1 MTFRRTYM
9 LTRQINYFLPKI
21 FTSCQRY
28 VCSNADLP
36 DQDSISGV
44 NKLTEF
50 FKKAERSVAED
61 KDSQNNSQITA
72 HETTNGSKPSDSDP
86 SLISNSQTERYEKN
100 LSEEKRRV
108 TATSF
113 VPWTMSTLL
122 KEMNISKLISERSK
136 HSEKSFST
144 LLRYSPFIQ
153 LGDFESRELIGVVI
167 DNVDNTDLYIDFG
180 GKFHCVCSQPANH
193 FYPRGSLVRIRLK
206 NPELTDKFMI
216 NTKGISIFEAD
227 AVLLGPY
234 KGRLVRVINEEDKV
248 LTTTNAD
255 SVKKQRL
262 STDEDSV
269 ALEHWRLK

>member
-1 MTFRRTYM
+1 MTLRRTYM
-9 LTRQINYFLPKI
+9 LTRQINFLPEI
-21 FTSCQRY
+21 FISCQRY
-28 VCSNADLP
+28 FCSNADLP
-36 DQDSISGV
+36 DQDSIGGV
-44 NKLTEF
+44 DKLTEF

-72 HETTNGSKPSDSDP
+72 YKATDGSKLSASDP
-86 SLISNSQTERYEKN
+86 SLISNSHIEPCEKD
-100 LSEEKRRV
+100 LSEGQRSV

-122 KEMNISKLISERSK
+122 KEMNISKLINERSK

-153 LGDFESRELIGVVI
+153 LGDFKSRELIGVVI

-180 GKFHCVCSQPANH
+180 GKFHCVCSQPANQ

-234 KGRLVRVINEEDKV
+234 KGRLVRGINEEDKV
-248 LTTTNAD
+248 IKTINAD
-255 SVKKQRL
+255 GVKKKRL